1 MRCVRIVW
9 ATIALMSR
17 RPRRPR
23 HALPLSFL
31 CKCAFVT
38 FLCVVAT
45 VDEIAASDAIYAS
58 AVFVKVP
65 KTGSTTLRGLMNLIA
80 KKSNF
85 TYFDDDRMHSCD
97 QMNHA
102 IEKARRSAYGDSDGQ
117 PIKPVFASSHIPHC
131 DFASSFLLTMA
142 REPVARF
149 VSHFYYTMYGPRPQ
163 GKKRHSISVAKNYT
177 HLSDRD
183 PSVNEFAVNLR
194 DEYGERCLQ
203 KTEAPFNF
211 LNNQHVYYFCGFP
224 SAHEDC
230 ADVCS
235 ERALKRAIFNMKHGF
250 DFVGVVE
257 HFNASLTMLLKKM
270 PPAWYS
276 VFDDEPARAAEKI
289 LNHPEGGHR
298 NVNDKKHTMEP
309 PTEETKRL
317 LRVFNANDVRLYNNV
332 INFFADE
339 IKTYKLEDFM

>member
-1 MRCVRIVW
+1 MSHPGRLRYTMSFTLSLSRGCYLFILCC
-9 ATIALMSR
+9 ATISPMDAL
-17 RPRRPR
+17 
-23 HALPLSFL
+23 
-31 CKCAFVT
+31 
-38 FLCVVAT
+38 
-45 VDEIAASDAIYAS
+45 DAIPTS

-65 KTGSTTLRGLMNLIA
+65 KTGSTTLRGLMEIMA

-85 TYFDDDRMHSCD
+85 TYFNNDRMVSCD
-97 QMNHA
+97 HMHKA
-102 IEKARRSAYGDSDGQ
+102 IENARHGTYGDTESAVR
-117 PIKPVFASSHIPHC
+117 PIFASSHMPHC